1 MRDYVISCSALT
13 AGRHLLIDPTHGETL
28 SGGAELVAAVLPRS
42 GKVTVCTMDAR
53 LPLDRFSALLAAA
66 ARGCNAIFE
75 ALDAT
80 AVEHA
85 AADLRR
91 RSGGRFLAI
100 GTSGSREADDV
111 DGSGGGS
118 GSDDDVGD
126 GTGGAVDDIDLAGA
140 LVAGDAE
147 TFDDE

>member
-1 MRDYVISCSALT
+1 MRDYVVGCSALA
-13 AGRHLLIDPTHGETL
+13 AGRHLLVDPTHGETL

-66 ARGCNAIFE
+66 ARGCQAIFE

-85 AADLRR
+85 VADLRR
-91 RSGGRFLAI
+91 RDGGRFRA
-100 GTSGSREADDV
+100 
-111 DGSGGGS
+111 
-118 GSDDDVGD
+118 
-126 GTGGAVDDIDLAGA
+126 TGGAAPATSGEDADAADDGDDGGGDDGDLAAALTAGGA
-140 LVAGDAE
+140 
-147 TFDDE
+147 DEAFEEA